1 MSRSEKSEDEQGY
14 TVTEDEQGY
23 AVKGRTEVQSR
34 DEPGYTVTGRTVVK
48 NQKMNRGTQSPGE
61 PWYRNRK

>member
-1 MSRSEKSEDEQGY
+1 VNRSEKSEDEQGY

-23 AVKGRTEVQSR
+23 TVIGRTEVKSQ
-34 DEPGYTVTGRTVVK
+34 DAQEYTVAGRTVVK

-61 PWYRNRK
+61 PW